1 MHFSQVSRRSSEQPR
16 ILRHGLKLEK
26 LVVNLRYIAS
36 VQIHK
41 LYFLSCC
48 SSTAGEFIALRC
60 PRPAAQQ
67 NTEVCPYP
75 LNMPLNAKKE
85 NPFRSSS
92 SERNIGHRCPFPYER
107 RVSGGDSGES
117 RQEEVFRQSHVNITG
132 LDHLPKLQDLSHAD
146 PQPLHSRP
154 DDVWHVHR
162 DSIQVPL
169 TSFSCATD
177 AALRVGTQTTYSRI
191 AL

>member
-1 MHFSQVSRRSSEQPR
+1 MLFSRVSRRSSEQPR

-26 LVVNLRYIAS
+26 LVVDLRYIAS

-41 LYFLSCC
+41 PYFLSCC

-60 PRPAAQQ
+60 PRAAAQQ

-92 SERNIGHRCPFPYER
+92 SERNTGHRYPSPYER
-107 RVSGGDSGES
+107 RVSGGDSGKGAKKRS
-117 RQEEVFRQSHVNITG
+117 SGNPT
-132 LDHLPKLQDLSHAD
+132 
-146 PQPLHSRP
+146 
-154 DDVWHVHR
+154 
-162 DSIQVPL
+162 
-169 TSFSCATD
+169 
-177 AALRVGTQTTYSRI
+177 
-191 AL
+191 